1 MPVEQSGYRRDARAD
16 LQERPQFGGCGPSAG
31 YADVANSAGDGAGPG
46 RHPHLGP
53 QSTDVEE
60 VGRFGPEG
68 PRRSEQRVEEQ
79 AILDYYQL
87 GLFSNVCHDRLYLAT

>member
-60 VGRFGPEG
+60 VECRDV
-68 PRRSEQRVEEQ
+68 EQRVEEQ

-87 GLFSNVCHDRLYLAT
+87 GLFSNVCHDRLYLATRNSAP